1 MKKARVSSFLQGF
14 PLLNELIRSMTPKWN
29 HKNHLIILTLKDII
43 KRQNDS
49 PGIDAILKSNN
60 QFDLILVD
68 GLRPDPLTQA
78 DVLNL
83 NRLIKESISSLNVRT
98 VIPSVTLPCNTSIYS
113 GILPEGHGTV
123 GNYWN
128 SGDWQGGWFD

>member
-1 MKKARVSSFLQGF
+1 MKRARVSSFLQGF
-14 PLLNELIRSMTPKWN
+14 PLLDELIGSMTPKWN
-29 HKNHLIILTLKDII
+29 HKNHLITLTLKDII

-68 GLRPDPLTQA
+68 GLCFDTRTQA
-78 DVLNL
+78 DVPNL
-83 NRLIKESISSLNVRT
+83 NRLIKEGIYSINVRT

-113 GILPEGHGTV
+113 GVLPEGQER
-123 GNYWN
+123 
-128 SGDWQGGWFD
+128 SGIIGIPVIGRGLV

>member
-1 MKKARVSSFLQGF
+1 
-14 PLLNELIRSMTPKWN
+14 MTPKWN
-29 HKNHLIILTLKDII
+29 HKNHLITLTLKDII

-68 GLRPDPLTQA
+68 GLCFDTRTQA
-78 DVLNL
+78 DVPNL
-83 NRLIKESISSLNVRT
+83 NRLIKEGIYSINVRT

-113 GILPEGHGTV
+113 GVLPEGQER
-123 GNYWN
+123 
-128 SGDWQGGWFD
+128 SGIIGIPVIGRGLV